1 MRERATK
8 QEIKERE
15 EFIYAYAEEHKPVT
29 VRQLFYAA
37 TVSKIVGITKDEA
50 GYGKIQR
57 IALQM
62 RQKHTLPYNW
72 IADYSRIV
80 WGLDTYS
87 NINEA
92 AEEWEHNYRLDFW
105 AQRQEKVEVWLE
117 KSALA
122 SSLTPITKKYRVDLF
137 PTAGF
142 ASEGFVEKA
151 VRNAYELGKTKLYI
165 YSLYDFDQAGKTA
178 AKALQKALYRLTD
191 YYSLDLEYRALGLD
205 AAQITDWNI
214 PTRPPKR
221 KSSNDKLWPYSFAA
235 ELDAIPVATLRN
247 HVEIMLEKHLPL
259 NERRSLLD
267 KEATQRARLRMAL
280 HDLYDH

>member
-8 QEIKERE
+8 PEIKERE

-57 IALQM
+57 IAHRM
-62 RQKHTLPYNW
+62 RVEYALPHWW
-72 IADYSRIV
+72 IADHSRTV
-80 WGLDTYS
+80 WRLDTYS
-87 NINEA
+87 NINNA
-92 AEEWEHNYRLDFW
+92 AEDCERRFRLDFW
-105 AQRQEKVEVWLE
+105 AKREEKVEVWLE

-122 SSLTPITKKYRVDLF
+122 SSLAPVTQEYLVDLF

-151 VRNAYELGKTKLYI
+151 VRDAHSEGKTKLYV
-165 YSLYDFDQAGKTA
+165 YSLYDFDQAGQTA
-178 AKALQKALYRLTD
+178 SKALQKALYRLTD
-191 YYSLDLEYRALGLD
+191 FYSSELKYCALGLN
-205 AAQITDWNI
+205 AKQVESWNI
-214 PTRPPKR
+214 PTRQPKR

-235 ELDAIPVATLRN
+235 ELDAIPITKLRN
-247 HVEIMLEKHLPL
+247 HLRKRLEKHLPYE
-259 NERRSLLD
+259 ERGRLLD
-267 KEATQRARLRMAL
+267 QETTQRARLSMAL
-280 HDLYDH
+280 YDLYDD